1 MTISS
6 LSRGGMIIST
16 TFGLTNL
23 TVKGEWDEVNKLVII
38 KEVKGQVD
46 AVGKPMG
53 FNLNIRGNLR
63 AEKDNRLHLK
73 VDSIG
78 FIPSLFL
85 PFVLKLVQKLN
96 LGLHKAI
103 TIQEETIALDPNSIL
118 PEKYGIQVLFQPDFF
133 ELSDESENRLTS
145 EIEEGFLGKL
155 LFAGVLDQPLFPLIK
170 KGAAGKNG

>member
-1 MTISS
+1 M
-6 LSRGGMIIST
+6 ST

-23 TVKGEWDEVNKLVII
+23 TIKGEWDEINRVIII
-38 KEVKGQVD
+38 KEVTSQVD
-46 AVGKPMG
+46 AAGKLMG

-103 TIQEETIALDPNSIL
+103 TIQGETIALDPNLIL
-118 PEKYGIQVLFQPDFF
+118 PEKYGIRVLFQTDFG
-133 ELSDESENRLTS
+133 ELSDEV
-145 EIEEGFLGKL
+145 K
-155 LFAGVLDQPLFPLIK
+155 AG
-170 KGAAGKNG
+170 